1 MRKRK
6 KRRVAFRFYV
16 LLFVAVCV
24 VGYGGYLAV
33 DSLVRRTAVIESG
46 NMGNQYT
53 ARAVIVRDE
62 TLTDVEGLTSV
73 VYYADEG
80 EMVYRGSKIAEVY
93 SSGYSQTDMNKL
105 LNTRSEI
112 KQLHKTLN
120 ASYND
125 QQLDR
130 MDAQIAEYA
139 AEVRSLAQGRT
150 DGNLLNLE
158 RQIQS
163 ALTSRQSYLKS
174 RHMSDT
180 NLQSLYDTES
190 SLLKK
195 NASWT
200 ITYLADEDCIVS
212 FYTDGYENTLTVDGF
227 DEITAQQTRDV
238 LNGVAPEQTSAQR
251 GRTPVFRKVRA
262 GGWYLLLLSEDKNWN
277 PVVGQSYK
285 VELEGFDDQVV
296 DATVTSFARS
306 GGELLVRMSVS
317 SDVRVV
323 LNVRTANAQVGE
335 LYVSGLKV
343 PLNALRQQ
351 NGQMGI
357 VLTDD
362 GGRFVPVTVI
372 MQDNSYAVIQ
382 PLQAGALMEKQKIR
396 VF

>member
-1 MRKRK
+1 M
-6 KRRVAFRFYV
+6 AYID
-16 LLFVAVCV
+16 CV
-24 VGYGGYLAV
+24 VDTQPMAQEIDSVSNHIKGTTAAVVGMQAAVIKAEEEASNHVCENVNRGFYTLIHSQISQKIAKLKSEV
-33 DSLVRRTAVIESG
+33 DSHLMQLNQQRKQLLAIKSRMERDYNMISARYLKLFNGLNQNLQQRVFELDKPTIEFAVKDVDKITNRTRLLPGAVPVVQLESLEMSQRILASNIKYRG
-46 NMGNQYT
+46 LS
-53 ARAVIVRDE
+53 VINSMKRFLRDMYAQKR
-62 TLTDVEGLTSV
+62 LTDQ
-73 VYYADEG
+73 
-80 EMVYRGSKIAEVY
+80 I
-93 SSGYSQTDMNKL
+93 L
-105 LNTRSEI
+105 L
-112 KQLHKTLN
+112 
-120 ASYND
+120 
-125 QQLDR
+125 
-130 MDAQIAEYA
+130 
-139 AEVRSLAQGRT
+139 
-150 DGNLLNLE
+150 
-158 RQIQS
+158 
-163 ALTSRQSYLKS
+163 
-174 RHMSDT
+174 
-180 NLQSLYDTES
+180 
-190 SLLKK
+190 
-195 NASWT
+195 
-200 ITYLADEDCIVS
+200 
-212 FYTDGYENTLTVDGF
+212 
-227 DEITAQQTRDV
+227 
-238 LNGVAPEQTSAQR
+238 PEQTSAQR